1 MEHDKVGQMA
11 NNQHANEDTAGIG
24 DIDPSDTIIQHVSAE
39 QYARR
44 GKVKSDFQQVNRW
57 IAVGLY
63 LILAGM
69 ALVIF

>member
-1 MEHDKVGQMA
+1 MEHDKVERIA
-11 NNQHANEDTAGIG
+11 ISQHANDDPPGAGE
-24 DIDPSDTIIQHVSAE
+24 IDPTDTIIQQASAE

-57 IAVGLY
+57 IAVSLY

>member
-1 MEHDKVGQMA
+1 MEHDEVGRMA
-11 NNQHANEDTAGIG
+11 NNQHANEDTPGIG
-24 DIDPSDTIIQHVSAE
+24 DIDPTDTIVQHASAE

-63 LILAGM
+63 LILAGL